1 MFRNHLKIA
10 WRSLKKQP
18 FFTFLNI
25 FGLTVGMAGG
35 LLIALYIYDELS
47 YDKMFP
53 NSEQIYRLNADIKFG
68 GAENSTAVVPAPM
81 AEVLESDFPQV
92 EATTRFR
99 TIGSSLLKKSG
110 TLRNVKL
117 TGTTYA
123 DPSFLGFFGIDL
135 LFGDKQTVLKDPN
148 TVVLTKS
155 AAEKFFPVNEA
166 VGQTLIFDSGETH
179 TVSGV
184 IDNLPR
190 NSFLADYTLFIAMAG
205 YADAKIPNWGSHN
218 YNTFVKL
225 SPLSERADF
234 ESSLPYIVDTYVLTW
249 AQTVFPGM
257 TKEQFDV
264 SGNYIRYS
272 ALPLTDIHLHSH
284 RKGEMNAN
292 NSIQNIYI
300 LSFIALFLI
309 VLASVNF
316 MNLSTASSLKRAK
329 EVGIRKTLGSNQFT
343 LIGQFL
349 TESGLISFASLLG
362 ALVLSMLLMPYFNDL
377 SDKQLSVP
385 LLEPYFWLIIIV
397 FTVILGLFS
406 GSYPAFF
413 LSRFAPT
420 KVLSGS
426 GSTAVGGGKLR
437 NGLVIFQF
445 AISVFL
451 IVATLVVYGQLQF
464 IQQKDLGYEKE
475 QVLILNDVYALG
487 AKKRLLKEKITDL
500 PQVSNSTLSAYFP
513 TPSSRSDNSFFEE
526 GISDQEKALSMQ
538 TWDVDHDYVSTFNLK
553 ILAGRD
559 FDPTIYSDSSA
570 MLINESTLKV
580 LGISAEEVL
589 GKRFSSNMV
598 ETDYE
603 YYTVIGVI
611 NDFHF
616 ESLRET
622 ITPLSLV
629 IGKNP
634 GSLAIKLNASDF
646 AQTITQIE
654 AIWTQLAPEL
664 PFNYYFMDA
673 SFDDTYQADQRL
685 GKLFVI
691 FTVLSILV
699 ACLGL
704 FGLAAFNA
712 EKRTKEIGIRKV
724 LGASVGQISFRLSVD
739 FLKLV
744 AISVLISLPLG
755 WYFMNKWL
763 EDFSY
768 KIEISWWVLAIA
780 AFMAVGIAIL
790 TVSYQSIKAAI
801 ANPVNSL
808 RTE

>member
-1 MFRNHLKIA
+1 MFRNYLKIA

-25 FGLTVGMAGG
+25 FGLTIGMAGG
-35 LLIALYIYDELS
+35 LLISLYIYDELS

-53 NSEQIYRLNADIKFG
+53 DAEQIYRINADIKFG
-68 GAENSTAVVPAPM
+68 GAENIAAVVPASM
-81 AEVLESDFPQV
+81 AEVLEKDFPQV
-92 EATTRFR
+92 EAATRFR
-99 TIGSSLLKKSG
+99 TIGSTLLKKSG
-110 TLRNVKL
+110 SLRNVKL
-117 TGTTYA
+117 DGTTYT
-123 DPSFLGFFGIDL
+123 DPSFLDLFGIDL
-135 LFGDKQTVLKDPN
+135 LVGDKETVLMEPN
-148 TVVLTKS
+148 TVLLTKS
-155 AAEKFFPVNEA
+155 AAEKFFPIIEA
-166 VGQTLIFDSGETH
+166 VGQTLVLESGDTF
-179 TVSGV
+179 TVTGV
-184 IDNLPR
+184 IEDLPK
-190 NSFLADYTLFIAMAG
+190 NSILHDYTLFIAMSG
-205 YADAKIPNWGSHN
+205 FADAKIPNWGAHN

-225 SPLSERADF
+225 SKLSNEEDF
-234 ESSLPYIVDTYVLTW
+234 EASLEFIVDTYVLTW

-257 TKEQFDV
+257 TAEQFDA

-272 ALPLTDIHLHSH
+272 VTPLTDIHLHSQ

-300 LSFIALFLI
+300 LSFIALFLM

-329 EVGIRKTLGSNQFT
+329 EVGIRKTLGSNRFS

-349 TESGLISFASLLG
+349 TESGLISFASLLA
-362 ALVLSMLLMPYFNDL
+362 ALGLTIMLLPYFNDL
-377 SDKQLSVP
+377 SDKQLSI
-385 LLEPYFWLIIIV
+385 PYLAANFWMILIGATMV
-397 FTVILGLFS
+397 LGLLS
-406 GSYPAFF
+406 GIYPAFF
-413 LSRFAPT
+413 LSRFAPI
-420 KVLSGS
+420 KALSGN
-426 GSTAVGGGKLR
+426 GSSAVGGGKLR
-437 NGLVIFQF
+437 NGLVVFQF

-487 AKKRLLKEKITDL
+487 SRTNVLKSKINEL
-500 PQVSNSTLSAYFP
+500 PQTSNATLSGYFP
-513 TPSSRSDNSFFEE
+513 TPSFRSNNSFFEE
-526 GISDQEKALSMQ
+526 GITDQEKALSMQ
-538 TWDVDHDYVSTFNLK
+538 TWEVDHDYVKTFN
-553 ILAGRD
+553 INIVAGRD
-559 FDPTIYSDSSA
+559 FDQTRSTDSSA
-570 MLINESTLKV
+570 MLINQSTLKV
-580 LGISAEEVL
+580 LGMSAEEVL
-589 GKRFSSNMV
+589 GKRFTSNMV
-598 ETDYE
+598 ETDHE
-603 YYTVIGVI
+603 FYTVIGVI

-634 GSLAIKLNASDF
+634 GSLAIKLNAGDF

-724 LGASVGQISFRLSVD
+724 LGASVGQISFRLTVD

-755 WYFMNKWL
+755 WYVMNKWL

-780 AFMAVGIAIL
+780 AFMAVAIAIL

-801 ANPVNSL
+801 ANPVKSL

>member
-1 MFRNHLKIA
+1 
-10 WRSLKKQP
+10 
-18 FFTFLNI
+18 
-25 FGLTVGMAGG
+25 
-35 LLIALYIYDELS
+35 
-47 YDKMFP
+47 
-53 NSEQIYRLNADIKFG
+53 
-68 GAENSTAVVPAPM
+68 
-81 AEVLESDFPQV
+81 
-92 EATTRFR
+92 
-99 TIGSSLLKKSG
+99 
-110 TLRNVKL
+110 
-117 TGTTYA
+117 
-123 DPSFLGFFGIDL
+123 
-135 LFGDKQTVLKDPN
+135 
-148 TVVLTKS
+148 
-155 AAEKFFPVNEA
+155 
-166 VGQTLIFDSGETH
+166 
-179 TVSGV
+179 
-184 IDNLPR
+184 
-190 NSFLADYTLFIAMAG
+190 
-205 YADAKIPNWGSHN
+205 
-218 YNTFVKL
+218 
-225 SPLSERADF
+225 
-234 ESSLPYIVDTYVLTW
+234 
-249 AQTVFPGM
+249 
-257 TKEQFDV
+257 
-264 SGNYIRYS
+264 
-272 ALPLTDIHLHSH
+272 
-284 RKGEMNAN
+284 
-292 NSIQNIYI
+292 
-300 LSFIALFLI
+300 
-309 VLASVNF
+309 
-316 MNLSTASSLKRAK
+316 
-329 EVGIRKTLGSNQFT
+329 
-343 LIGQFL
+343 
-349 TESGLISFASLLG
+349 
-362 ALVLSMLLMPYFNDL
+362 
-377 SDKQLSVP
+377 
-385 LLEPYFWLIIIV
+385 
-397 FTVILGLFS
+397 
-406 GSYPAFF
+406 
-413 LSRFAPT
+413 
-420 KVLSGS
+420 
-426 GSTAVGGGKLR
+426 
-437 NGLVIFQF
+437 
-445 AISVFL
+445 
-451 IVATLVVYGQLQF
+451 
-464 IQQKDLGYEKE
+464 
-475 QVLILNDVYALG
+475 
-487 AKKRLLKEKITDL
+487 
-500 PQVSNSTLSAYFP
+500 
-513 TPSSRSDNSFFEE
+513 
-526 GISDQEKALSMQ
+526 MQ

-755 WYFMNKWL
+755 WYVMNKWL

-780 AFMAVGIAIL
+780 AFMAVAIAIL

-801 ANPVNSL
+801 ANPINSL
-808 RTE
+808 GTE